1 MADNK
6 NGAGASK
13 GLFASIEQTGRQ
25 IKEEGNKENS
35 QEVKNLGSEELS
47 VKRSYT
53 LKPSTIRKLQE
64 LKVFVYLDPN
74 ITYNEIVDEAI
85 CLLYNHKKGD

>member
-1 MADNK
+1 MADK
-6 NGAGASK
+6 NTGASK
-13 GLFASIEQTGRQ
+13 GLFASIEQAGRQ
-25 IKEEGNKENS
+25 IKEEGKKDNS
-35 QEVKNLGSEELS
+35 QEVENFGREELS

-64 LKVFVYLDPN
+64 LKVFVYLNPC

-85 CLLYNHKKGD
+85 CLLYNNKKGV

>member
-1 MADNK
+1 MADK
-6 NGAGASK
+6 NTGASK

-25 IKEEGNKENS
+25 LKEECFKENS
-35 QEVKNLGSEELS
+35 QEVKNSNSEELT

-64 LKVFVYLDPN
+64 LKVFIYPDPN

-85 CLLYNHKKGD
+85 CRLYESKKGDS